1 MIDEILKNIKFTP
14 DSIIDSINQQ
24 AGTNNQLSVKEQSD
38 LNRYMQNLASVMTDT
53 SIPKHERDNR
63 MKDML
68 KEFEKNITNG
78 VKGTR

>member
-63 MKDML
+63 MR
-68 KEFEKNITNG
+68 TC
-78 VKGTR
+78 

>member
-68 KEFEKNITNG
+68 KVFEKNITNG